1 MNLKIAVC
9 DDMQEDCEVLAKCI
23 SQYADEKMLDI
34 EIKIFNSGV
43 KLISDFLAEDF
54 KIVFLDIYMNG
65 LSGIETAY
73 KIRDINKDC
82 MIIFT
87 TTSPDFRAEGFE
99 VGATHYLLK
108 PLTYSGVEEALR
120 RCSHFLSDGCKFIN
134 VTVDRHTV
142 PVRLQDILYAEVY
155 GKAVSIHTMNGV
167 LKTYLTLAKLEAALT
182 GTFLKCDRS
191 YIVNMQY
198 ITGMEKESFL
208 LVNGEK
214 VPIRFNGRQKVKDS
228 YNRYLL
234 KSIRGG
240 DYV

>member
-1 MNLKIAVC
+1 MKIAVC
-9 DDMQEDCEVLAKCI
+9 DDMKYDCEILAKHI

-34 EIKIFNSGV
+34 KIKAFNSGID
-43 KLISDFLAEDF
+43 LISDFLTEDY

-65 LSGIETAY
+65 FSGIETAY
-73 KIRDINKDC
+73 KIRDINRDC

-99 VGATHYLLK
+99 VGAVHYLLK
-108 PLTYSGVEEALR
+108 PLKYSNIEEALR
-120 RCSHFLSDGCKFIN
+120 RCSRLLLDSCKFIN
-134 VTVDRHTV
+134 VTVDRHMV
-142 PVRLQDILYAEVY
+142 SVRLQDILYAEVY

-198 ITGMEKESFL
+198 ITGMERGSFL
-208 LVNGEK
+208 LTNGER

-228 YNRYLL
+228 YNQYLL

-240 DYV
+240 DYA